1 MTTPKITAKASIQP
15 SRWLVLA
22 LLCAAQFAVVL
33 DFSQVNVAL
42 PSMQRDLGFSQQNLQ
57 WVVSA
62 YALTYG
68 SFLLLG
74 GRAADMFGRRRVL
87 MWGVALFTV
96 ASLVGGLAQSQWAL
110 IWARAVEG
118 VGGAIVSPAALSI
131 LTTTFAE
138 GSDRNRA
145 LGIWGTMGASGFAIG
160 VLLGGI
166 LTDGLSWRWILF
178 TNIPIGLM
186 VLVFAPVLLREEDT
200 LSRTQRIDVMGAATI
215 TIGLS
220 LLVYTL
226 TKAPETGWLSPMT
239 LLLSALALGF
249 LALFVWIESRV
260 SSPMLP
266 LSVFSKRTIAAAN
279 LIAALMGATG
289 SAVVFIL
296 TLYMQQ
302 VLGYSALQ
310 AGLAFLPNSIAGIL
324 AAPLASKLVT
334 RLRVKTTMIIGLVIS
349 MVGIIL
355 MTGISANGSFK
366 DDLLLGTVVFG
377 CGFVF
382 GLVTLIIAGTAG
394 MQNRDQGL
402 ASGLLNTSQQV
413 GSALGLAILVAVSA
427 AWTNAIA
434 ANLGSTPTPA
444 EMASMMTS
452 GFQVALYTCAGFIIV
467 GIVIAVLLI
476 CEKDCIGDR
485 TSTFKIWAKASS
497 LWSRK
502 TC

>member
-1 MTTPKITAKASIQP
+1 MTTPKILTKASSQS

-42 PSMQRDLGFSQQNLQ
+42 PSMQRDLGFAQQNLQ

-74 GRAADMFGRRRVL
+74 GRAADIFGRRRVL
-87 MWGVALFTV
+87 MSGVALFTV
-96 ASLVGGLAQSQWAL
+96 ASLVGGLAQSQWML

-131 LTTTFAE
+131 LTTTFEE
-138 GSDRNRA
+138 GSERNRA
-145 LGIWGTMGASGFAIG
+145 LGVWGTMGASGFAIG

-186 VLVFAPVLLREEDT
+186 VLFFAPILLSQDEE
-200 LSRTQRIDVMGAATI
+200 LGHTQRIDFIGAATI

-226 TKAPETGWLSPMT
+226 TRAPESGWLSPIT
-239 LLLSALALGF
+239 LLLSALAIGF
-249 LALFVWIESRV
+249 LTLFVWIESRV
-260 SSPMLP
+260 QSPMLP
-266 LSVFSKRTIAAAN
+266 LSIFAKRTIAAAN
-279 LIAALMGATG
+279 LIAALMGASG

-310 AGLAFLPNSIAGIL
+310 AGLAFLPNSLAGIL

-334 RLRVKTTMIIGLVIS
+334 RLRVKSTMIVGLVVS
-349 MVGIIL
+349 MAGVIL
-355 MTGISANGSFK
+355 MTGISANGSFR

-394 MQNRDQGL
+394 VQNSEQGL
-402 ASGLLNTSQQV
+402 ASGLLNTSQQI
-413 GSALGLAILVAVSA
+413 GSALGLAILVAVST
-427 AWTNAIA
+427 AWTSAIA
-434 ANLGSTPTPA
+434 TNLDSSPTPA
-444 EMASMMTS
+444 DIAAITTS
-452 GFQVALYTCAGFIIV
+452 GFQVALYTCVGFLMV
-467 GIVIAVLLI
+467 GIVIAVMLI
-476 CEKDCIGDR
+476 RERDCTRDR
-485 TSTFKIWAKASS
+485 KSSFKIWAKASS

>member
-1 MTTPKITAKASIQP
+1 MTTPKVLVKDSNQS

-74 GRAADMFGRRRVL
+74 GRAADIFGRRRVL
-87 MWGVALFTV
+87 MSGVCLFTV
-96 ASLVGGLAQSQWAL
+96 ASLVGGLAQSQWML
-110 IWARAVEG
+110 IWARAIEG
-118 VGGAIVSPAALSI
+118 VGGAIVSPAALST
-131 LTTTFAE
+131 LTTTFEE
-138 GSDRNRA
+138 GSARNRA

-178 TNIPIGLM
+178 TNIPIGLG
-186 VLVFAPVLLREEDT
+186 VLFFAPILLQRDEEVKRT
-200 LSRTQRIDVMGAATI
+200 LHIDFAGAIAI
-215 TIGLS
+215 TVGLS
-220 LLVYTL
+220 LLVYAVTQ
-226 TKAPETGWLSPMT
+226 APEVGWISIPII
-239 LLLSALALGF
+239 LLLLIAVGVLT
-249 LALFVWIESRV
+249 LFVLIESRV
-260 SSPMLP
+260 QSPMLP
-266 LSVFSKRTIAAAN
+266 LSIFSKRTIGAAN
-279 LIAALMGATG
+279 LIAALMGASG

-310 AGLAFLPNSIAGIL
+310 AGLAFLPNSLAGIV
-324 AAPLASKLVT
+324 AAPLASKMVT
-334 RLRVKTTMIIGLVIS
+334 RLRVKSTMLIGLVVS
-349 MVGIIL
+349 MTGIL
-355 MTGISANGSFK
+355 MLTGISADSNFIS
-366 DDLLLGTVVFG
+366 DLLPGTVVFG

-394 MQNRDQGL
+394 IQNTEQGL
-402 ASGLLNTSQQV
+402 ASGLLNTSQQI
-413 GSALGLAILVAVSA
+413 GSALGLAILIAVST
-427 AWTNAIA
+427 AWTTEIA
-434 ANLGSTPTPA
+434 ANPEFSSSSSDVAILA
-444 EMASMMTS
+444 S
-452 GFQVALYTCAGFIIV
+452 GFQAALYAAACFV
-467 GIVIAVLLI
+467 LLGIVVATMLI
-476 CEKDCIGDR
+476 HERDCRREHTD
-485 TSTFKIWAKASS
+485 TFKIWAKASS